1 MVPLKSKLYPHCSL
15 SLPASMG
22 EAPVVLS
29 PQLTGT
35 LTLMRPGQR
44 LGRAGPCYPLIL
56 SQPLSRV
63 PIAQCHQ
70 DYDHSFSK
78 LLKTIALL
86 QTKKSCV
93 NNLLLR
99 SPFVVIGVYWMIPRC
114 QDSEDDDME
123 TCLVSWH
130 TQAWAPLSPLSD
142 ICCRLE
148 RVWPWVLSTV
158 TSKENKK

>member
-56 SQPLSRV
+56 SRPLSRV
-63 PIAQCHQ
+63 PNVIRTMTTVFPDFWRPLHCFKPR
-70 DYDHSFSK
+70 SRVSI
-78 LLKTIALL
+78 TC
-86 QTKKSCV
+86 SWGV
-93 NNLLLR
+93 LLLLSVFTGWSHAAKTLR
-99 SPFVVIGVYWMIPRC
+99 MMTWWHVWCHATPRPGPHYHHYPTFTA
-114 QDSEDDDME
+114 DSRGSGPD
-123 TCLVSWH
+123 
-130 TQAWAPLSPLSD
+130 
-142 ICCRLE
+142 CCDVQGELE
-148 RVWPWVLSTV
+148 EER
-158 TSKENKK
+158 N